1 MPTRNIALTDHHEK
15 VLADLV
21 RSGRFQNASEVLR
34 EGLRLVE
41 QREAQEAAK
50 LKTLQEAA
58 QVGFRDLDEGRH
70 RDVAGD
76 ALQSVIEELGQQAT
90 ERLRDDHR

>member
-1 MPTRNIALTDHHEK
+1 MSTRNVALTDHHEE

-41 QREAQEAAK
+41 QREAREADR

-58 QVGFRDLDEGRH
+58 HLGFRDLEGGRH
-70 RDVAGD
+70 RDVAD
-76 ALQSVIEELGQQAT
+76 NALHTVIEELGQQAT
-90 ERLRDDHR
+90 ARLRDDHR